1 MCYSEQTNIRNRHD
15 AVVRT
20 VQRNGTATIDELAEE
35 VGASRRTVLRDI
47 WALRNEVFVIHYES
61 GRGGGVQ
68 FDPQSMQI
76 TMCPSVVELSA
87 LLISV
92 AAMCAAQ
99 SLPFSNLADV
109 GLAKIEKSL
118 TPDKVRDLR

>member
-1 MCYSEQTNIRNRHD
+1 MTPSC
-15 AVVRT
+15 APFA
-20 VQRNGTATIDELAEE
+20 ATIDELSKE
-35 VGASRRTVLRDI
+35 VGAFRRTVLCDI
-47 WALRNEVFVIHYES
+47 CALRNEGFVIYSES

-76 TMCPSVVELSA
+76 TICPSVVELSA

-99 SLPFSNLADV
+99 SLPFSNLADM

-118 TPDKVRDLR
+118 TPDKVRELR